1 MVPISPGCHPPWP
14 QLVGARGGGQGG
26 SARRTRRARGG
37 KGDGG
42 AGASAGPRLARA
54 SHQGREDGGA
64 ELRTE
69 AGPGVVTWQYLRHSK
84 QLVSRTVPF

>member
-1 MVPISPGCHPPWP
+1 M
-14 QLVGARGGGQGG
+14 Q
-26 SARRTRRARGG
+26 RARGG

-42 AGASAGPRLARA
+42 AGALAGPWLVQA
-54 SHQGREDGGA
+54 SRQGQEDGGA

-69 AGPGVVTWQYLRHSK
+69 AGPGVVTWQCLRHSK